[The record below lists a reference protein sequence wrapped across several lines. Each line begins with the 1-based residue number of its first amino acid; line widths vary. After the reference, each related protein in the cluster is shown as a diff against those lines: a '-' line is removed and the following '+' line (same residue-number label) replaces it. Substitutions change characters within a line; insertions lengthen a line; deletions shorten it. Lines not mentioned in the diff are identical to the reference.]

1 MGPSQPHVK
10 GNFHASVGKEKSCG
24 VYSLYI
30 AKAKAAKLAAKA
42 IFACKAITRPK
53 PLYIAK
59 AKAAKLAAAK
69 ATKLGYKQ
77 VICKGDASNLIFFNY
92 RNLLLFLITR

>member
-59 AKAAKLAAAK
+59 AKAAKLAAEK
-69 ATKLGYKQ
+69 ATVRIQTSDMQRRCFQLDILQLQKLT
-77 VICKGDASNLIFFNY
+77 SLSHH
-92 RNLLLFLITR
+92 